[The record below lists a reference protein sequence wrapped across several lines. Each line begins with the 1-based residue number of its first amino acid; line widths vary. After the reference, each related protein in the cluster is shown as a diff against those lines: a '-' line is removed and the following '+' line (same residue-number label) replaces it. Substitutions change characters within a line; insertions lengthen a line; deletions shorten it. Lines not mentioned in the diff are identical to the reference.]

1 MKCQVCGS
9 TMKPFV
15 TDLPFKV
22 TDITIVV
29 LKGLPVIQCERCS
42 EYLLEDKVMSRV
54 DALLLRINKSAELEV
69 IKFAA

>member
-9 TMKPFV
+9 TMKPVV

-42 EYLLEDKVMSRV
+42 EYLLEDKVMRRV
-54 DALLLRINKSAELEV
+54 DALLLRIDNAAELEV

>member
-1 MKCQVCGS
+1 MKCQVCGA

-42 EYLLEDKVMSRV
+42 EYLLEDKVMHLV
-54 DALLLRINKSAELEV
+54 DGLLLRIDSAAELEI